1 LDLGSGYNNSRSE
14 RKFAVPT
21 AEIISIDGQQ
31 LVKLPAEFHF
41 DTTRISVRKDGDAV
55 VLEPIKPTSWPARF
69 FDDIRVEDPRF
80 VRPPQGDAPPAPAL
94 DSVS

>member
-1 LDLGSGYNNSRSE
+1 
-14 RKFAVPT
+14 VPT